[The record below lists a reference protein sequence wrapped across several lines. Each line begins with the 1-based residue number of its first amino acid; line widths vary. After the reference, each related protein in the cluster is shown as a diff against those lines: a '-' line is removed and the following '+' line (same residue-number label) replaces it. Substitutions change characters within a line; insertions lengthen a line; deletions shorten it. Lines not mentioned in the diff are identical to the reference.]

1 MRDKLEAALQALEE
15 ARMPDWG
22 WALTLF
28 LTGVLAVGV
37 SFIFYPSEDPNWTMI
52 LGRQFGGECGFQVAL
67 GLPCPSCGMT
77 RSWVWLVRGEVV
89 KSFTYNAA
97 GSLLLIWLAVGGL
110 LGGLRL
116 VTRNYKLLTVP
127 FNALFWWTMFWLIG
141 PYLGMWVARMIGFNA
156 I

>member
-1 MRDKLEAALQALEE
+1 
-15 ARMPDWG
+15 MPDWG